1 MATPRKKPE
10 DFLPMGRPTKY
21 TEDLAKLIC
30 SRVATNPVGLETL
43 VTLYDDM
50 PEHSTIKAWR
60 HKYPNFSAWYL
71 EAKSLQAQLL
81 VEEIDDLIP
90 KDIRYYID
98 DRGNERIDAPS
109 ASMLIAKIN
118 NRKWTAAR
126 LAPKIYSER
135 MFVTDESKNSEN
147 EALKAELI
155 ELRAKLAEQNK
166 SEY

>member
-81 VEEIDDLIP
+81 VEEIDEMIP
-90 KDIRYYID
+90 
-98 DRGNERIDAPS
+98 NELLYLLDKEGQKRIDPPS
-109 ASMLIAKIN
+109 ASLVIAKIN
-118 NRKWTAAR
+118 NRKWQAAR
-126 LAPKIYSER
+126 LAPKVYGNNLNDDDKTLLNDTVQKVQNI
-135 MFVTDESKNSEN
+135 VNDLT
-147 EALKAELI
+147 
-155 ELRAKLAEQNK
+155 AKTIVDIKE
-166 SEY
+166 